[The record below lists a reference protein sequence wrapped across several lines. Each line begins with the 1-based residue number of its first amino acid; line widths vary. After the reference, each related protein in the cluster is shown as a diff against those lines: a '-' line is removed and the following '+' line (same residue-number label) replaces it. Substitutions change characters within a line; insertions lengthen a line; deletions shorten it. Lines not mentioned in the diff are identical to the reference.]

1 MNRRGVSW
9 FCNGGGMSRAQ
20 TTTALFAAIACAALT
35 AAATAGAAPGRY
47 EVGISTITFTKNS
60 VTTGEPRPLA
70 TLIWYPAVAGTGTE
84 EALGRRDAEVVDKQ
98 FPWIVFSH
106 GNCGRPRE
114 SSYLTMAL
122 ASRGFVVAAPPH
134 IGNTADEPAVCFA
147 NFVDSLTN
155 RVPDVRFIVDSMLAE
170 NATPSSRFADR
181 LRPEAVGIAG
191 LSFGGFT
198 TMLAAQR
205 EPRLRAALALVTGGS
220 DLLDPN
226 DVTIPTMLIGADHDR
241 IVTFADSEKAYQ
253 RVAGPRFLVQLLAAD
268 HLSVVNDC
276 FPLCS
281 PTDIPQD
288 KAHRIVV
295 RFAATFFRYFLE
307 QGHSG
312 GMGSIRPMPRSVLTA
327 EPWRAP
333 PPTATP

>member
-1 MNRRGVSW
+1 
-9 FCNGGGMSRAQ
+9 
-20 TTTALFAAIACAALT
+20 
-35 AAATAGAAPGRY
+35 
-47 EVGISTITFTKNS
+47 VGITTITFTKDS
-60 VTTGEPRPLA
+60 VTTGQPRPLA
-70 TLIWYPAVAGTGTE
+70 TLIWYPAVAGTGAD
-84 EALGRRDAEVVDKQ
+84 EALGRRDADVVAKQ

-134 IGNTADEPAVCFA
+134 LGNTADDPNCLSNFA
-147 NFVDSLTN
+147 DSFAN
-155 RVPDVRFIVDSMLAE
+155 RVPDVRFVIDSMLAE
-170 NATPSSRFADR
+170 NANPASRFADR

-198 TMLAAQR
+198 TMLSAQR
-205 EPRLRAALALVTGGS
+205 EPRLRAALAMVTGGS
-220 DLLDPN
+220 SVLDPN

-241 IVTFADSEKAYQ
+241 IVGFADSELAYQ
-253 RVAGPRFLVQLLAAD
+253 RVAGPRFLVKLLAAD

-281 PTDIPQD
+281 PTDIPQE

-295 RFAATFFRYFLE
+295 RFASSFFRYYLE
-307 QGHSG
+307 QGHAG
-312 GMGSIRPMPRSVLTA
+312 GMGSIRPMPRSVLLA
-327 EPWRAP
+327 DPWRMP